1 MDMNL
6 PGGPTVAEVMA
17 VSLFKLGI
25 RQGETAADIG
35 CGTGTVTKEIAK
47 TAGLVYAVDA
57 REEACKITEE
67 TRKNCGAENIEIFH
81 GEALDFL
88 ASPHKRIDCA
98 FLGGSRDIEKVLEM
112 LVSQGARSI
121 VVNAVLIE
129 TAVSAINKMKE
140 LGIFRE
146 AVHLQVSRSYE
157 LTGRTMFKPNN
168 PIYIIHGE
176 RKC

>member
-1 MDMNL
+1 MNL

-17 VSLFKLGI
+17 VSLSKLGI

-47 TAGLVYAVDA
+47 TAGRVYAVDA
-57 REEACKITEE
+57 REEACKCTKE
-67 TRKNCGAENIEIFH
+67 NCSAENIEIFH
-81 GEALDFL
+81 GEAIDFL
-88 ASPHKRIDCA
+88 ASPHNKIDCA

-112 LVSQGARSI
+112 LVSEGARSI

-140 LGIFRE
+140 LGIFSE

>member
-1 MDMNL
+1 MDL

-57 REEACKITEE
+57 REEACKCTEE
-67 TRKNCGAENIEIFH
+67 TKAAYGADNIAIFH

-88 ASPHKRIDCA
+88 ASPHEKIDCA

-112 LVSQGARSI
+112 LVSEGTRTI

-140 LGIFRE
+140 LGIFCE
-146 AVHLQVSRSYE
+146 AVHLQVSRSHE

-176 RKC
+176 RRC